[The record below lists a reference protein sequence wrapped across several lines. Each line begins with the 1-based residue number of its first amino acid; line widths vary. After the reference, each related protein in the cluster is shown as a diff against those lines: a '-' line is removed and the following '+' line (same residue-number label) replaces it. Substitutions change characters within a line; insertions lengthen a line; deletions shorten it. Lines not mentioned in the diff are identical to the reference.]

1 MAKTLANQTL
11 GPFTLR
17 EIIGAGGI
25 AEVYRAD
32 HRDDGRQYA
41 VKVMRPERA
50 AEKAQ
55 VKNFLEE
62 FDTIQALKHPGI
74 PIARRQGEIEG
85 RPAFVMDL
93 VEGANLATLHG
104 QGKPFPGVHLL
115 FQLCAVAD
123 YLHQQDIIH
132 NDLKLENCILRPDG
146 HLVLVDFGSVRYPR
160 RTSLLQRFFKKPS
173 GQIFGTATYLA
184 PELIQGERPTF
195 RTDVYALGVCAFL
208 MLSGRPPFEE
218 ARQSGRL
225 NANLKAVPPSI
236 SKRIPDIHPG
246 VASIL
251 DACLAKDPK
260 KRPMAASEV
269 YAAAKLH
276 LDKLG
281 ESAVVRAKN
290 AGVKRVPASLRAL
303 LDEGAD
309 H

>member
-11 GPFTLR
+11 GRFTLR

-32 HRDDGRQYA
+32 HRDDERPYA

-50 AEKAQ
+50 AEKNQ

-62 FDTIQALKHPGI
+62 FDTIQTLKHPSI
-74 PIARRQGEIEG
+74 PVARCQGEIEG

-93 VEGANLATLHG
+93 VAGANLATLHG
-104 QGKPFPGVHLL
+104 QAKPFPGVQALL
-115 FQLCAVAD
+115 QLCAVAD

-146 HLVLVDFGSVRYPR
+146 HLVLVDYGSVRYPR
-160 RTSLLQRFFKKPS
+160 RTSFLQRFFNKPTA
-173 GQIFGTATYLA
+173 QIFGTATYLA
-184 PELIQGERPTF
+184 PELIRGERPTF
-195 RTDVYALGVCAFL
+195 RTDVYALGVCAFF
-208 MLSGRPPFEE
+208 MLSGKPPFEV

-225 NANLKAVPPSI
+225 KANLKAAPPSI
-236 SKRIPDIHPG
+236 TQRVPDIHPG

-251 DACLAKDPK
+251 DACLAKDPE

-269 YAAAKLH
+269 HAAAKLH
-276 LDKLG
+276 LDKMDK
-281 ESAVVRAKN
+281 SAVARAKN
-290 AGVKRVPASLRAL
+290 SGVKQVPASLQASL
-303 LDEGAD
+303 NEGVD
-309 H
+309 V